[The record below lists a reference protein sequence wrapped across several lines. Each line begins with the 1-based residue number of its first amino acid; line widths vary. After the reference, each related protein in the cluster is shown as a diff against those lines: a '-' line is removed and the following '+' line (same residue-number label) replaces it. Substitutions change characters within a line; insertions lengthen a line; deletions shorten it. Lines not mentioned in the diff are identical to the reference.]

1 MGVMRRH
8 DLNKKWQLQIQR
20 PWQTHLWNCWHFRQL
35 RTWIHTSHCLPD
47 NQEWHWTAFAILA
60 MFKKL
65 KWLKKLTKLKS
76 WGHFPVSASVV
87 RSRQLIPGGHL
98 LDLFAPSTTTKCRL
112 LNMEN
117 PIIHIPLVEVVGWA
131 LIMNSISKQVCI
143 NAPKSLHGFLFWFV
157 RGFPQFPQI
166 SIYCRAFKLERCLA
180 SFSSNSEGGLFFKL
194 WWLATFFPTLAVA
207 SCPNFDG
214 WPVFFPTLVVASCP
228 SGKVGGSTLRRGCCH
243 LQEEQRPASSN

>member
-1 MGVMRRH
+1 
-8 DLNKKWQLQIQR
+8 
-20 PWQTHLWNCWHFRQL
+20 
-35 RTWIHTSHCLPD
+35 
-47 NQEWHWTAFAILA
+47 
-60 MFKKL
+60 
-65 KWLKKLTKLKS
+65 
-76 WGHFPVSASVV
+76 
-87 RSRQLIPGGHL
+87 
-98 LDLFAPSTTTKCRL
+98 
-112 LNMEN
+112 MEN

-194 WWLATFFPTLAVA
+194 WCLATFFPTLVVA

-214 WPVFFPTLVVASCP
+214 WPVFFQLYGGLLSKWEGGWEHLEERLLPPAGGAETRFFQFNQVH
-228 SGKVGGSTLRRGCCH
+228 GSTFTITRCFSQGNHVEKEICRIGI
-243 LQEEQRPASSN
+243 